1 MNFERTFADQ
11 VFLTELYTIQGLSRY
26 RTYILQICSIFK
38 SSHLNIIT
46 FQNIQAKGER
56 MKGSSSII
64 QNNNNNNKNYKYI
77 WNCFKGN
84 TGKLLT
90 DWMELIWGFPSAHT
104 DTVLNGEAN
113 MHLVSIYYL
122 QEYDHISN

>member
-1 MNFERTFADQ
+1 
-11 VFLTELYTIQGLSRY
+11 
-26 RTYILQICSIFK
+26 
-38 SSHLNIIT
+38 
-46 FQNIQAKGER
+46 

-64 QNNNNNNKNYKYI
+64 PKKKKK
-77 WNCFKGN
+77 KGN